1 MSALINYFDNHE
13 IKLCL
18 RVNRLS
24 HARGVR
30 PVFTAISKAG
40 DGGCWIFLAVV
51 CLLSGREEAPLFVAR
66 ALAAAVAGIALY
78 RLLKNR
84 LVRERPYVTNAG
96 IICGTAPLDRY
107 SFPSG
112 HTLHAVSFAI
122 LFTAFDAWLAFI
134 VVPLALLIAVSR
146 VVLGLHYPSDVIA
159 GAVIGSALAAI
170 ALTV

>member
-24 HARGVR
+24 RTRGVR
-30 PVFTAISKAG
+30 PFFTAISKAG
-40 DGGCWIFLAVV
+40 DGGCWIFLAVA
-51 CLLSGREEAPLFVAR
+51 CLLSGREDAPLFVAR
-66 ALAAAVAGIALY
+66 ALATAVAGIALY
-78 RLLKNR
+78 RVLKNR
-84 LVRERPYVTNAG
+84 LVRERPYITNAG

-122 LFTAFDAWLAFI
+122 LFTAFDPWLAFI
-134 VVPLALLIAVSR
+134 VVPLALSIAVSR

-159 GAVIGSALAAI
+159 GAVIGSILATT
-170 ALTV
+170 ALTI

>member
-24 HARGVR
+24 RARGVR
-30 PVFTAISKAG
+30 PFFTAVSKAG
-40 DGGCWIFLAVV
+40 DGGCWIFLAVA
-51 CLLSGREEAPLFVAR
+51 CLLSGRDDAPLFVAR
-66 ALAAAVAGIALY
+66 ALATAVAGIALY
-78 RLLKNR
+78 RVLKNR
-84 LVRERPYVTNAG
+84 LVRERPYITNAG

-112 HTLHAVSFAI
+112 HTLHAVSFTI
-122 LFTAFDAWLAFI
+122 LFTAFDPWLAFI

-159 GAVIGSALAAI
+159 GAVIGSILATT

>member
-24 HARGVR
+24 QARGVR
-30 PVFTAISKAG
+30 SFFIAISKAG
-40 DGGCWIFLAVV
+40 DGGCWIFLAVA
-51 CLLSGREEAPLFVAR
+51 CLLSGREDAPVFVAR
-66 ALAAAVAGIALY
+66 ALATAVAGIVIY

-84 LVRERPYVTNAG
+84 LVRERPYISNAG

-122 LFTAFDAWLAFI
+122 LFTAFDSWLAFI
-134 VVPLALLIAVSR
+134 VVPLALLIALSR

-159 GAVIGSALAAI
+159 GVVIGSVLAVS